1 MSTRTYELNAVNR
14 GLVRNQQKP
23 CTAAC
28 TAVLYVNV
36 ESGGS

>member
-36 ESGGS
+36 E